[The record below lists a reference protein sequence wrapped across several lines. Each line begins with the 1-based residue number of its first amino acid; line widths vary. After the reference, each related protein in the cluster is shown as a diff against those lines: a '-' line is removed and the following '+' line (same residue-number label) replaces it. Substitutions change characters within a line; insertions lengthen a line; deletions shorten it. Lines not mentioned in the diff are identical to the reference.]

1 MFNHTTLRRWWLA
14 SVDSRLAFLRTSCPC
29 WHVSIGF
36 AQMMYGRLYL
46 NINLFKELARC
57 FKRNIVLILAEK
69 NGKVRLTRQTRA
81 YSVHR
86 TVGH

>member
-1 MFNHTTLRRWWLA
+1 
-14 SVDSRLAFLRTSCPC
+14 
-29 WHVSIGF
+29 
-36 AQMMYGRLYL
+36 MMYGRLYL